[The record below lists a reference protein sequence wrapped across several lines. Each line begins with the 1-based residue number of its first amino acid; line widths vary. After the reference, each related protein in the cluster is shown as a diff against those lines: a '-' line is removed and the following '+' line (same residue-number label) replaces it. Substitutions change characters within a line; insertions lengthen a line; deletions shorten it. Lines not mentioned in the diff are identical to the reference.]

1 MFLFWSNI
9 IEFNGV
15 HYYLN
20 TPLYSLNLMS
30 TWPVYALVGVNLTI
44 LNPYSLFQNGPQLCE
59 FEVEVSNIGPP
70 WHSKF
75 AKSLELSIIK
85 LTPSN
90 ILIWKLF
97 WFYRSSFIIN
107 RLQICYGSSKTNNNS
122 SHLPSPQEWSPQKH
136 PKRAADFSISHASR
150 FKTLFIKQYP
160 LYV

>member
-97 WFYRSSFIIN
+97 WFYRPSFIIN
-107 RLQICYGSSKTNNNS
+107 RLQICYGSSKTNNIS
-122 SHLPSPQEWSPQKH
+122 TSPAIPTRVVSTEAPEVG
-136 PKRAADFSISHASR
+136 SR
-150 FKTLFIKQYP
+150 FFYKP
-160 LYV
+160 CE